1 MAAAWFEEFFQGLAL
16 ETWRKAKTPEQTGA
30 EADFL
35 AAVLGGGQ
43 SGHVLDV
50 PCGNGRLAFALAERG
65 FRTTGIDL
73 SAEFIA
79 EAEKQAEN
87 QGEKPGETPG
97 EIQAEIQGQM
107 TWVRGDMRHL
117 DWRETFDGAYC
128 FGNSFG
134 FFPREETCAFL
145 AEIQATLKPGKRF
158 VIDTNLAAE
167 SLLPDLEERSWSPVE
182 DIMMLVERHYEVAES
197 RLDTEYTFIH
207 KGASETRQARYYIFT
222 VAEILRMLT
231 EAGLEPISLFGSLDQ
246 EPYRF
251 GAPRLLLVAEKQ

>member
-1 MAAAWFEEFFQGLAL
+1 MAAEWFEEFFQGLAL
-16 ETWRKAKTPEQTGA
+16 EVWRKAKTPEQTGA

-35 AAVLGGGQ
+35 AGVLGAGEG
-43 SGHVLDV
+43 GHVLDL
-50 PCGNGRLAFALAERG
+50 PCGNGRLALALAERG

-79 EAEKQAEN
+79 EAEKQAE
-87 QGEKPGETPG
+87 
-97 EIQAEIQGQM
+97 IQGKTKKEMQ
-107 TWVRGDMRHL
+107 WVRGDMRHL

-134 FFPREETCAFL
+134 YFPRGETRAFL
-145 AEIQATLKPGKRF
+145 AAIQAALKPGKRF
-158 VIDTNLAAE
+158 VIDTRLAAE
-167 SLLPDLEERSWSPVE
+167 SLLPDLEERSWSTVE
-182 DIMMLVERHYEVAES
+182 DMLMLVERHYEVAES

-207 KGASETRQARYYIFT
+207 KGRSESRQARYYIFT
-222 VAEILRMLT
+222 VAEILHMLT
-231 EAGLEPISLFGSLDQ
+231 ESGLEPISLFGSLDQ